1 MPLRSV
7 DESLQTGSYVQPTID
22 NFAGGKTRLDKLSA
36 WIRSLPLPVLIAT
49 PLPEPRFEYAK
60 VLPDIT
66 NGLVAD
72 NVFLSGPI
80 FPVNQLRSN
89 RDAFSRRP

>member
-1 MPLRSV
+1 MPLRRV
-7 DESLQTGSYVQPTID
+7 CESFT
-22 NFAGGKTRLDKLSA
+22 
-36 WIRSLPLPVLIAT
+36 
-49 PLPEPRFEYAK
+49 EPPFEYTK
-60 VLPDIT
+60 VLPDIA

-89 RDAFSRRP
+89 RDEF